1 MYKYTVEAFDQS
13 DMGKL
18 NIIHIVVQAADE
30 AQAMERAA
38 QIKERTNYAVVGI
51 EELSGDQRPDIKKKG

>member
-13 DMGKL
+13 DIGKV

-30 AQAMERAA
+30 AGAIERAG
-38 QIKERTNYAVVGI
+38 QIKERTNYAIVGI
-51 EELSGDQRPDIKKKG
+51 EELTGDKRPDIKKG

>member
-1 MYKYTVEAFDQS
+1 MYKFTVEAYDSS

-30 AQAMERAA
+30 AEAIERAKT
-38 QIKERTNYAVVGI
+38 IKQRSNYSIVGI
-51 EELSGDQRPDIKKKG
+51 EELREFKKG

>member
-18 NIIHIVVQAADE
+18 NIIHIVVQAEDE
-30 AQAMERAA
+30 EQAMARAA
-38 QIKERTNYAVVGI
+38 QIKQRTNYAVVGI
-51 EELSGDQRPDIKKKG
+51 EELTGDQRPELKKG

>member
-1 MYKYTVEAFDQS
+1 MYKYTVEAFDES

-30 AQAMERAA
+30 EQAMARAA
-38 QIKERTNYAVVGI
+38 QIKQRTNYAVVGI
-51 EELSGDQRPDIKKKG
+51 EELTGDNRPELKKKG